1 MMRRLNVLKW
11 GAYALFI
18 LLLAVFQMQVPFYPH
33 FANVTPLFVI
43 PAVISISMIEG
54 ETAGGIYGIVAGL
67 FWDAGTG
74 RVFGFNALFL
84 MIIGVAVGL
93 FVKYLFKNSA
103 LSAFLFAAL
112 FTVTH
117 ELVTWFFFCF
127 MAGSSNIAFAFLHIM
142 LPTAIVTLIFALPL
156 YFAVRA
162 IGDRLTEDDGDSP
175 I

>member
-1 MMRRLNVLKW
+1 MSRFNVLKW

-18 LLLAVFQMQVPFYPH
+18 IILAVLQMQIPFYPH
-33 FANVTPLFVI
+33 PSNVTPLFII
-43 PAVISISMIEG
+43 PAVISISMMEG
-54 ETAGGIYGIVAGL
+54 ETAGGIYGMAGGL

-74 RVFGFNALFL
+74 RAFGFNALFL

-93 FVKYLFKNSA
+93 FVKYLFKNTA

-117 ELVTWFFFCF
+117 ELTTWFFFCF
-127 MAGSSNIAFAFLHIM
+127 MTGNVHIGFAFLHTII
-142 LPTAIVTLIFALPL
+142 PTACVTLIFALPL
-156 YFAVRA
+156 YFAAYA
-162 IGDRLTEDDGDSP
+162 ISSRLTEDDGDSP